1 MAAEAR
7 LSSDRTRVGLQKAVG
22 CVERFGGAMERF
34 SGAGMALLPWT
45 RHMLV
50 VLWDQLRVLVHV
62 IYYTFISVFQMFRF
76 EVHVRITDDPSVTTD
91 SSDTFLFSTL
101 FSEDTAA
108 DHTEALLSTLRGED
122 LCCEGEAGIFMGRKH
137 PSSSSSSWAVG
148 DWNFFVSSS
157 EGRCSDEDRSGT
169 SCWSSEEE
177 HSLEFDCDESKAL
190 WESLSRSNDPYDPL
204 CFSACISTRSKGLW
218 ETRSP
223 ASCSPVSESN
233 KMEQSQKTQ
242 ETGSKAFWEST
253 VADACSTVL
262 EENQS
267 EEESKGSWETE
278 SKCSDICSSVC
289 VSPDGKREE
298 SKGFWE
304 SQSCSPDTC
313 SPQNHSDALDSETS
327 EDEGKG
333 SWETESTNP
342 LQSAEEEESKRLW
355 EMQPGQCRGVPVGRF
370 WENSSEEESDGEDGP
385 VQRRTLATRSDSIS
399 SWSSEN
405 SDCSQTSEQQEE
417 NCLLWDLFS
426 QNHDPFNPLY
436 FSATSKRREEESDTE
451 EERRGEE
458 NHVEE
463 ELWSA
468 MTKEQDPYHP
478 LNFTVLQWREEE
490 MQRRK
495 GREDEPIR
503 RRRRGEKPELTQ
515 RKIRRHSHPQF
526 ILCPWTKAFSSA
538 PSSTPAPNGPPHK
551 HKKVRFSNEVKVH
564 VMRSWRFAHE
574 AARRGQWEESARD
587 RDRFRRR
594 IQEVDRT
601 VGPILR
607 QEHRE
612 RVWARIR
619 PGLNLD

>member
-233 KMEQSQKTQ
+233 KMEQK
-242 ETGSKAFWEST
+242 
-253 VADACSTVL
+253 
-262 EENQS
+262 
-267 EEESKGSWETE
+267 
-278 SKCSDICSSVC
+278 
-289 VSPDGKREE
+289 
-298 SKGFWE
+298 
-304 SQSCSPDTC
+304 
-313 SPQNHSDALDSETS
+313 
-327 EDEGKG
+327 
-333 SWETESTNP
+333 
-342 LQSAEEEESKRLW
+342 
-355 EMQPGQCRGVPVGRF
+355 
-370 WENSSEEESDGEDGP
+370 DGP

-451 EERRGEE
+451 EEEEERRGEE
-458 NHVEE
+458 SHVEE

-551 HKKVRFSNEVKVH
+551 HKKSLTLQVRFSNEVKVH

-619 PGLNLD
+619 PGL

>member
-1 MAAEAR
+1 
-7 LSSDRTRVGLQKAVG
+7 
-22 CVERFGGAMERF
+22 
-34 SGAGMALLPWT
+34 
-45 RHMLV
+45 
-50 VLWDQLRVLVHV
+50 
-62 IYYTFISVFQMFRF
+62 MFRF

-122 LCCEGEAGIFMGRKH
+122 LCCEGEPVITVHILICRKNCEMEKPQDH
-137 PSSSSSSWAVG
+137 VEWANLSSFSLFTDIPLPLLLRG
-148 DWNFFVSSS
+148 S

-242 ETGSKAFWEST
+242 ETGSKES
-253 VADACSTVL
+253 
-262 EENQS
+262 
-267 EEESKGSWETE
+267 
-278 SKCSDICSSVC
+278 
-289 VSPDGKREE
+289 
-298 SKGFWE
+298 
-304 SQSCSPDTC
+304 
-313 SPQNHSDALDSETS
+313 
-327 EDEGKG
+327 
-333 SWETESTNP
+333 
-342 LQSAEEEESKRLW
+342 
-355 EMQPGQCRGVPVGRF
+355 
-370 WENSSEEESDGEDGP
+370 
-385 VQRRTLATRSDSIS
+385 
-399 SWSSEN
+399 
-405 SDCSQTSEQQEE
+405 
-417 NCLLWDLFS
+417 
-426 QNHDPFNPLY
+426 
-436 FSATSKRREEESDTE
+436 
-451 EERRGEE
+451 
-458 NHVEE
+458 HVEE

-526 ILCPWTKAFSSA
+526 ILCPWTKTRDLHTGVHSVVDEVYIRSL
-538 PSSTPAPNGPPHK
+538 TLQ
-551 HKKVRFSNEVKVH
+551 VRFSNEVKVH